1 MTTDRLEQRRAA
13 LTAGN
18 ARRALISQLR
28 HELKAM
34 PRGEAVAVVADVLTA
49 NNPDLGALTIQR
61 LLTSIQGIGP
71 VALRR
76 LCCGVV
82 DPYAR
87 LRDVNTLAAVVLAEH
102 LRKWEST

>member
-1 MTTDRLEQRRAA
+1 MSDRLEQRRAA

-28 HELKAM
+28 HELKAL
-34 PRGEAVAVVADVLTA
+34 PRGEGVAVAADVLTA
-49 NNPDLGALTIQR
+49 NHPDYGAMPIHR
-61 LLTSIQGIGP
+61 LLTSIQGVGP

-76 LCCGVV
+76 LCCGLV

-87 LRDVNTLAAVVLAEH
+87 LRDVNTLAANVLAEH

>member
-1 MTTDRLEQRRAA
+1 MTDRLEQRRAA

-28 HELKAM
+28 HDLKAL
-34 PRGEAVAVVADVLTA
+34 PRGEAVAVAADVLTA
-49 NNPDLGALTIQR
+49 DDPDLGAITIQR
-61 LLTSIQGIGP
+61 LLTSIPGVGT

-87 LRDVNTLAAVVLAEH
+87 LRDVNTIAAGVLAEH
-102 LRKWEST
+102 LRKWES